1 MRNLTPHAV
10 VVSVAGTVEVIQPSG
25 TVARVSTSE
34 HGVGLCP
41 TTYAPVIRLV
51 TV

>member
-25 TVARVSTSE
+25 TVARVNQCR
-34 HGVGLCP
+34 GIGCLWV
-41 TTYAPVIRLV
+41 V
-51 TV
+51 